1 MILFVPFPS
10 LAHIGSMTI
19 WNDTDASVEEVVTRI
34 TGVDFD
40 RARVLLDRAR
50 VLLDDANDNLEGAV
64 ALHFGAL
71 VRSPPSHT
79 ASRMSEAALMREE
92 DRHLEIS
99 REDVSLSPQA
109 PSVRGLSAAACTSA
123 SSSAAAGC
131 REELHATCFTTT
143 ITPRAKSRA
152 PWQRCRL
159 DDEGDIR
166 FRSQVY
172 RFRIRMQQYFFS
184 SYLLCASTVI
194 SALREA
200 VSTDRGPGKVL
211 AEVLAA
217 CEQDLSIVQRLVR
230 RAVGDSMCLHKE
242 ASAEARAVEGRAK
255 EVLINAARRSFER
268 SSRHG
273 PTTGSL
279 SEGQEEAWC
288 AHSVYFMITTLMKPC
303 PNQGAGALILKA
315 LQIEWEEREKLRR
328 TGKLHLP
335 PPTLNPSPPPRA
347 PFIDTHPNT
356 HPNLP

>member
-1 MILFVPFPS
+1 MASTSASSSSCLPPPGKDVIDLCSDNEDPACTSASNLEGAPPGKEVIDLCS
-10 LAHIGSMTI
+10 
-19 WNDTDASVEEVVTRI
+19 DDEDAACTS
-34 TGVDFD
+34 
-40 RARVLLDRAR
+40 AS
-50 VLLDDANDNLEGAV
+50 NLEGAV
-64 ALHFGAL
+64 ALHFGAQAS
-71 VRSPPSHT
+71 SPASHT

-92 DRHLEIS
+92 DRQLEMVQ
-99 REDVSLSPQA
+99 EGVSLSLQA

-143 ITPRAKSRA
+143 TTPSAERRA

-159 DDEGDIR
+159 DDEDDIR

-172 RFRIRMQQYFFS
+172 RFRIRMQEYFFS
-184 SYLLCASTVI
+184 YYLLCDSTVV
-194 SALREA
+194 SYLREA

-230 RAVGDSMCLHKE
+230 QAVGDSMCLHKE

-255 EVLINAARRSFER
+255 EVLLHAARRSFER

-328 TGKLHLP
+328 TGKLHPPPPHAQPLP
-335 PPTLNPSPPPRA
+335 PAPSPL
-347 PFIDTHPNT
+347 H
-356 HPNLP
+356 